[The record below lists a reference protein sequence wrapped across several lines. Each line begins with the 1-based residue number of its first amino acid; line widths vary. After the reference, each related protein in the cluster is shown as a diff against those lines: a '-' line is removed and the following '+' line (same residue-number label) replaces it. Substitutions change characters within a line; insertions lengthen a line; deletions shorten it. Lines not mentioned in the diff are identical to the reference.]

1 MIRLSLGLSGSKV
14 WRRFISMNGMPYMW
28 DEGDIWPGY
37 DQKHR
42 AKGPAVVYPDGRLE
56 YWVNDQ
62 RHRLDGPAVVWPDG
76 TLEYWIND
84 QQISE
89 YEMMFIINKE
99 NS

>member
-1 MIRLSLGLSGSKV
+1 
-14 WRRFISMNGMPYMW
+14 MW

-99 NS
+99 NT